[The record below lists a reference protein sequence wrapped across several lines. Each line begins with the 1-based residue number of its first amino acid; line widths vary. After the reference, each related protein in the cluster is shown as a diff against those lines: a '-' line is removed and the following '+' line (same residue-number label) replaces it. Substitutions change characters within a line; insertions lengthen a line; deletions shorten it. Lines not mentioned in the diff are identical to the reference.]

1 MKSMKEPMQN
11 LTVQKIFEYDDYRK
25 FLGDYFTEQKRIS
38 EIFSNRYFAM
48 KAGFKSSSYILS
60 VIKGRF
66 NLSHTTLQKTISAM
80 GINGAAAQFFEN
92 LVLYNQAKEF
102 DEREKFLQ
110 NLEEIRKRT
119 NFYKL
124 DKKQYEYIKA
134 WYFLV
139 LREIATL
146 YDWKDDYK
154 KLARM
159 VRPPISTEEARSAIE
174 ILLEI
179 GLLKKDDAG
188 RYHQNS
194 ASLNLEGV
202 PKFLL
207 TNLKKELIM
216 RGADAIQVI
225 DKSERFTAFS
235 TLTMSKDSFDFACE
249 VLEDARRK
257 IIGKSLNDSNP
268 DKVFEM
274 NVMLFPVSYS
284 VNKREREL

>member
-1 MKSMKEPMQN
+1 MKESSQN
-11 LTVQKIFEYDDYRK
+11 QVVQKIFGYDDYRK
-25 FLGDYFTEQKRIS
+25 FLGDFFSEQKRIS

-60 VIKGRF
+60 IIKGRF
-66 NLSHTTLQKTISAM
+66 NLSYATLHKTISAM
-80 GINGAAAQFFEN
+80 ELNGASAQFFEN
-92 LVLYNQAKEF
+92 LVFYNQAKEF
-102 DEREKFLQ
+102 DEREKYFQ
-110 NLEEIRKRT
+110 KLEEIRKRT

-124 DKKQYEYIKA
+124 DNRQYEYIKA

-139 LREIATL
+139 LREIAVL
-146 YDWKDDYK
+146 FDWKDDFK

-159 VRPPISTEEARSAIE
+159 IRPQISTEEARSAIG
-174 ILLEI
+174 IMLEI
-179 GLLKKDDAG
+179 GLLTKDDSG
-188 RYHQNS
+188 HYHQNS

-202 PKFLL
+202 PKYLL

-216 RGADAIQVI
+216 RGADAVQVI
-225 DKSERFTAFS
+225 DKSERFAAFS
-235 TLTMSKDSFDFACE
+235 TLTMCKETFDFACE

-274 NVMLFPVSYS
+274 NVLLFPVSHS
-284 VNKREREL
+284 IDIRKSEK

>member
-1 MKSMKEPMQN
+1 MKDSSQN
-11 LTVQKIFEYDDYRK
+11 QILQKIYEYDDYRR
-25 FLGDYFTEQKRIS
+25 FLGDFFLEQKRIS
-38 EIFSNRYFAM
+38 EIFSNRYFAQ
-48 KAGFKSSSYILS
+48 KAGFKSSSYLLS

-66 NLSHTTLQKTISAM
+66 NLTYSTLQKTISAM
-80 GINGAAAQFFEN
+80 GIDGAAAQFFEN
-92 LVLYNQAKEF
+92 LVFYNQSREF
-102 DEREKFLQ
+102 EEREKYHQ
-110 NLEEIRKRT
+110 KLEEIRKRT

-124 DKKQYEYIKA
+124 DKRQYEYIKA

-139 LREIATL
+139 IREVATL

-159 VRPPISTEEARSAIE
+159 LRPPISTEDARAAVE

-179 GLLKKDDAG
+179 GLLKKDENG

-202 PKFLL
+202 PAFLL

-216 RGADAIQVI
+216 RGADAVQII
-225 DKSERFTAFS
+225 DKSERFAAFS
-235 TLTMSKDSFDFACE
+235 TLTMSKECYDFARE

-257 IIGKSLNDSNP
+257 IIGRALNDTDP
-268 DKVFEM
+268 EKVYEM
-274 NVMLFPVSYS
+274 NVLLFPVSHS
-284 VNKREREL
+284 MPKKGCE

>member
-1 MKSMKEPMQN
+1 MNEPIKNQA
-11 LTVQKIFEYDDYRK
+11 VQKIFEYDDYRK
-25 FLGDYFTEQKRIS
+25 FLGDFFSEQKRIS

-66 NLSHTTLQKTISAM
+66 NLTHSTLQKTISAM
-80 GINGAAAQFFEN
+80 GINGTAAQFFEN
-92 LVLYNQAKEF
+92 LVFYNQAKEF
-102 DEREKFLQ
+102 EVREKYLK

-124 DKKQYEYIKA
+124 EKRQYEYIKA

-139 LREIATL
+139 LREVAAL
-146 YDWKDDYK
+146 SDWKDDYK

-159 VRPPISTEEARSAIE
+159 IRPQISTEDARAATE
-174 ILLEI
+174 IMLEI
-179 GLLKKDDAG
+179 GLLKRDESG

-202 PKFLL
+202 PKYLL
-207 TNLKKELIM
+207 TNLKKELIL
-216 RGADAIQVI
+216 RGADAVMVM
-225 DKSERFTAFS
+225 DKTERFAAFS
-235 TLTMSKDSFDFACE
+235 TLTMSKECFEFASE

-257 IIGKSLNDSNP
+257 IIGKSLNDTDP
-268 DKVFEM
+268 EKVYEM
-274 NVMLFPVSYS
+274 NVLLFPVSHS
-284 VNKREREL
+284 FHTRESE